1 MTPNDPQN
9 IRLSVRLVLCAND
22 CPVGPRLH
30 RGRPFPPYQPTYDLK
45 DIELAQRDL
54 GRIREYLNDFGTKK
68 KR

>member
-1 MTPNDPQN
+1 MTNDPPN

-30 RGRPFPPYQPTYDLK
+30 RGKPFPLYQHTYEIKQFKKAKADLEK
-45 DIELAQRDL
+45 
-54 GRIREYLNDFGTKK
+54 IREYLNDFYTKK

>member
-1 MTPNDPQN
+1 MTPNDPPN

-22 CPVGPRLH
+22 CPVGARLH
-30 RGRPFPPYQPTYDLK
+30 RGRPFPLYQPTYDLK

-54 GRIREYLNDFGTKK
+54 GRIRDYLNDFYNPK